1 MANPAELIGQTISH
15 YRIVEKLGGGGMGV
29 VYKAEDVKLGRFV
42 ALKFL
47 PENVANDPQALSR
60 FQREAKAASA
70 LNHPNICTVH
80 EIDEQDGR
88 PFIVMEYLDGVT
100 LKHLI
105 GNRAMELD
113 RVLDIG
119 MEVADAL
126 DAAHAEG
133 IVHRDIKPANI
144 LVTKRGHAKILDF
157 GLAKMSPQKSD
168 DPGIAATATVLAE
181 EHLTSPGS
189 TLGTVAY
196 MSPEQIRG
204 QELDRRTDLFSFGV
218 VLYEMVTGTLPFRGD
233 TSGTIFDSILHNIPV
248 DPVRLNPDIPPR
260 IEQITSKALDK
271 DRETRYQS
279 AAELKADLKRMKRET
294 DSQRLQ
300 LSAAPSGPSRAG
312 WANRKLWML
321 AAVILIAGLAGL
333 IAFRAK
339 YYARWRSRV
348 SNVEIKTSPETMAVL
363 PFRDISASADDSWG
377 VGITDAIISR
387 LTSLQNLAVRPTTSV
402 LKYAKES
409 PEPVEV
415 AKAMGVQNVLEG
427 TYQRVS
433 GVTRVSVQLIDG
445 RTGTTKW
452 SQRYDLKSADIL
464 SFEDEVASKVV
475 EGLRIQ
481 ISPTEQKAIQQ
492 PATGNAEAYNDYLQA
507 RVYLND
513 YLVYSRLDSLENGER
528 LLAEAIALDKN
539 FVDAY
544 ALLAQMHSFQG
555 ANFTEAADA
564 NLRKAEALA
573 KTAVSLNPE
582 SAEAMVALGGVYSE
596 QGREKEAIPTLRHAV
611 SLAPNS
617 ELAWQMLAYAY
628 YYAGLI
634 ELAEQ
639 GYRRVVELNPLP
651 PQPHWMH
658 ARMLLYLGRMG
669 EAEQE
674 MREVVSKN
682 PDQYKALAYFG
693 SMLYYEGKFDEA
705 EGNLERA
712 VRLSGKSSD
721 YTAGIMAAFLYASRN
736 QRNKIDQR
744 IFQTR
749 TEQVIDGDQAYWT
762 GGVYALLGDHQHAM
776 AFLRRGVELG
786 NLCYPW
792 FEKDKTYDG
801 LRRDPEYQGI
811 MADVKKRWEA
821 YRNEFDIHQ

>member
-1 MANPAELIGQTISH
+1 MTTPPQLLGQTISH

-29 VYKAEDVKLGRFV
+29 VYKAEDIKLGRFV

-47 PENVANDPQALSR
+47 PENVARDPQALSR

-100 LKHLI
+100 LKHMI

-113 RVLDIG
+113 RVLEIG
-119 MEVADAL
+119 LDVADAL

-144 LVTKRGHAKILDF
+144 FVTKRGHAKILDF
-157 GLAKMSPQKSD
+157 GLAKMSPQKYD

-189 TLGTVAY
+189 TIGTVAY

-204 QELDRRTDLFSFGV
+204 LELDARTDLFSFGV

-233 TSGTIFDSILHNIPV
+233 TSGAIFDSILHKVPV
-248 DPVRLNPDIPPR
+248 DPVRLNPDLPPK
-260 IEQITSKALDK
+260 IEQIISKALDK

-279 AAELKADLKRMKRET
+279 AAELKADLKRMKRDT
-294 DSQRLQ
+294 DSQKFQ
-300 LSAAPSGPSRAG
+300 VSSAKPDKTRRRGR
-312 WANRKLWML
+312 
-321 AAVILIAGLAGL
+321 
-333 IAFRAK
+333 
-339 YYARWRSRV
+339 ARWEWAPGAVVVLAILGVIGWRV
-348 SNVEIKTSPETMAVL
+348 YERPRNQHVGNVVLEPNVETMAVL
-363 PFRDISASADDSWG
+363 PLRDISGSADNSWG

-409 PEPVEV
+409 PDPVEV

-427 TYQRVS
+427 TYQRAA
-433 GVTRVSVQLIDG
+433 GVTRVTVQLIDG

-492 PATGNAEAYNDYLQA
+492 PATANAEAYNDYLQA

-528 LLAEAIALDKN
+528 LLAEATALDKN

-544 ALLAQMHSFQG
+544 ALLAQMHAFQG
-555 ANFTEAADA
+555 ANFTEGADA
-564 NLRKAEALA
+564 NLRKAEAFA

-582 SAEAMVALGGVYSE
+582 SAEALVALGGVYSE

-658 ARMLLYLGRMG
+658 ARMLLYLGRAG

-749 TEQVIDGDQAYWT
+749 PEQVLDGDQAYWT
-762 GGVYALLGDHQHAM
+762 GGVYALLGDRQDAM
-776 AFLRRGVELG
+776 AFLRRTVELG

-792 FEKDKTYDG
+792 FQRDKNYDS
-801 LRRDPEYQGI
+801 LRSDPEYQAI
-811 MADVKKRWEA
+811 MGDVKKRWEA
-821 YRNEFDIHQ
+821 YRNEFENRP